1 MKRLLAAFL
10 FAVALAPASS
20 LAASDQFEVEAWY
33 GEAIYDEASNEFL
46 NCGMFAS
53 YSGGHDLYFA
63 LSGDGVFTI
72 GVGND
77 AWRLDAGASYPVYV
91 WVDDIDLGQQQ
102 ANAASEDVIWILFE
116 HERWLIDTLRSGRD
130 LSIETAQDV
139 FTYDLKNTFEALPRL
154 ERCVEISMAAEV
166 DAQNPFATVEP
177 FRDNPFAGP
186 DPAYPT
192 GTDPAYSAPVDRE
205 FIETVMGLLAMSD
218 LDDFWYVDPQT
229 ETGMFSDADAV
240 WSDGETTGA
249 MYIIDDA
256 DGERGADLFSF
267 FFILA
272 EEYCDDSGG
281 AFSYGVQD
289 AYITPDVP
297 ARRGAGRCM
306 YTDGNV
312 ILPLLMWKD
321 GDLVTIVTH
330 LSDEQALF
338 GASQA
343 DDRYFN
349 MIQSLL
355 QPEPYS

>member
-10 FAVALAPASS
+10 FAAALAPASS

-33 GEAIYDEASNEFL
+33 GEAIYDEADNEFL

-91 WVDDIDLGQQQ
+91 SVDDIDLGQQQ
-102 ANAASEDVIWILFE
+102 ANAASENVIWILFE
-116 HERWLIDTLRSGRD
+116 HERWLIDSLRSGQD

-166 DAQNPFATVEP
+166 NAQNPFAAVEP
-177 FRDNPFAGP
+177 SRDNPFAES
-186 DPAYPT
+186 A
-192 GTDPAYSAPVDRE
+192 PAYSAPADDE
-205 FIETVMGLLAMSD
+205 FIETVMGILAMSG
-218 LDDFWYVDPQT
+218 LDDFWYVDPRT
-229 ETGMFSDADAV
+229 ETGMFNDADAT
-240 WSDGETTGA
+240 WTDGETTGA
-249 MYIIDDA
+249 MYIFDDTG
-256 DGERGADLFSF
+256 GEIPIADLFSYF
-267 FFILA
+267 FTSV
-272 EEYCDDSGG
+272 EEYCDDTGG

-289 AYITPDVP
+289 AYIAPGVP
-297 ARRGAGRCM
+297 ARRGAGRCV

-312 ILPLLMWKD
+312 ILPSLMWKD

-338 GASQA
+338 GAAQA

-349 MIQSLL
+349 TIQSLL